1 MSTDTI
7 HTKTEFVA
15 RGHVFSPPETERSR
29 LEHGFHVL
37 SDERRDAVSVERTFP
52 HHQRSPT
59 GVQLLARLEKS
70 EHRSAEEV
78 AVTVE
83 DFQRPEQDGRMH
95 VMAAGVHHPLMD
107 RSEFEPG
114 RLRNRKRI
122 HIGPQHERIPLAADA
137 RLRPLDTART
147 PVPATLR
154 YSIPSC
160 WSASATTFA
169 VRCSSNESS
178 GCWCR
183 LLRHIMTWRNSPS
196 ASLMT
201 VCFSLLSISPIGLP
215 GPHTE
220 SPKSAASG
228 TSAPRDTDSP
238 YRHTEQQTPRI
249 LPPTKSCKE
258 HASSKRYFSAAA
270 FSPPPE

>member
-1 MSTDTI
+1 METMVGSLRRRIRGRYIVEQPDEFGRRPHRVLYPLPESGMSTDTI
-7 HTKTEFVA
+7 HAKTEFVA

-52 HHQRSPT
+52 HHQRSPA

-107 RSEFEPG
+107 RSEFESG

-137 RLRPLDTART
+137 RLRPLDTGEDTRPRHTA
-147 PVPATLR
+147 VFDTLVLER
-154 YSIPSC
+154 LGHDL
-160 WSASATTFA
+160 
-169 VRCSSNESS
+169 RCSVLLERELRVLVQAPAPHHDMEELPERLVDDCLFLPVIHISN
-178 GCWCR
+178 R
-183 LLRHIMTWRNSPS
+183 PS
-196 ASLMT
+196 RPA
-201 VCFSLLSISPIGLP
+201 
-215 GPHTE
+215 
-220 SPKSAASG
+220 
-228 TSAPRDTDSP
+228 
-238 YRHTEQQTPRI
+238 Y
-249 LPPTKSCKE
+249 
-258 HASSKRYFSAAA
+258 
-270 FSPPPE
+270 